1 MASYTPPTELLPIFD
16 NSVFIH
22 DTGTG
27 LTQTQADALYLKKTV
42 ADTATALETFSAG
55 IRTNDINPISTT
67 GRMTIGTVN
76 GADQISPFLPAI
88 TVGKGGQTTRIGNTV
103 TSGKLQVNNIDTI
116 SLAQSMVIGST
127 NADNVTIC
135 NNLFVNSFYFK
146 VSTLILYNNGTQS
159 MITINDVAYP
169 LYIAPSTTID
179 PDALCSA
186 LILGNTAIP
195 VTIEGS
201 SVTITGPVNIAKN
214 TAGTNPTYIET
225 ISSTSTNTIN
235 FHSNSNYIRNYD
247 SRIIASGGT
256 ATDGNGDL
264 SITCNTLNITSTS
277 TTNSGTLSS
286 TGLITANGGLT
297 MGAGKNISLQTAT
310 FVTPTAFTQL
320 GGKYSATAS
329 ITTILQ
335 NASAVPTTVIFK
347 QITEA
352 GVYIFNSYSQV
363 TNTSTFTFFYSNI
376 IESATLPVVNTASS
390 GTTLVPGGANYPYAS
405 VGNVGGSN
413 YYASNGSLIVTVPST
428 KVNYYYMMSVWIST
442 GGTLGTFGAG
452 LDITRIA

>member
-286 TGLITANGGLT
+286 TGLI
-297 MGAGKNISLQTAT
+297 S
-310 FVTPTAFTQL
+310 
-320 GGKYSATAS
+320 
-329 ITTILQ
+329 
-335 NASAVPTTVIFK
+335 
-347 QITEA
+347 
-352 GVYIFNSYSQV
+352 
-363 TNTSTFTFFYSNI
+363 
-376 IESATLPVVNTASS
+376 
-390 GTTLVPGGANYPYAS
+390 
-405 VGNVGGSN
+405 
-413 YYASNGSLIVTVPST
+413 
-428 KVNYYYMMSVWIST
+428 
-442 GGTLGTFGAG
+442 
-452 LDITRIA
+452 